1 MFLRL
6 KIALMNQSI
15 SPQIKFRKA
24 DFEFPQQIDKY
35 WLGNSPFKTHLLN
48 SLTLLLPDLEQYIIR
63 NVTRQLKQ
71 INCPH
76 LKQEVRAFI
85 SQEGQHSLQH
95 TKFWDNL
102 RSCGY
107 EIDSYINWVRNSLFK
122 TLERRLNLNL
132 NLAIIAGIEHLTTL
146 VAEIALEKE
155 YMAAAEPKLRQLF
168 EWHAVEEIEH
178 KSVAFDVLQSATNSY
193 LVRILGMLIANILVL
208 WCLNFGVAML
218 LYQDKKLLDKKVWQ
232 ESGQFWFS
240 KEKFLFRAF
249 LHLIEYLKKDFH
261 PEQRNNLFLIEQV
274 KG

>member
-1 MFLRL
+1 MLL
-6 KIALMNQSI
+6 APMNQSI
-15 SPQIKFRKA
+15 SPQIKVRKA
-24 DFEFPQQIDKY
+24 DFEFPRQIDKY
-35 WLGNSPFKTHLLN
+35 WFGNSAFKTHLLN

-63 NVTRQLKQ
+63 NITRQLKE
-71 INCPH
+71 INYPY

-155 YMAAAEPKLRQLF
+155 FMTAAEPKLRELF
-168 EWHAVEEIEH
+168 EWHALEEIEH

-193 LVRILGMLIANILVL
+193 PVRIVGMLIANILVL
-208 WCLNFGVAML
+208 SCLNFGVAML

-232 ESGQFWFS
+232 ESSQFWFTR
-240 KEKFLFRAF
+240 EKFLSRAF
-249 LHLIEYLKKDFH
+249 LHSIEYLKKDFH
-261 PEQRNNLFLIEQV
+261 PDQRNNLFLIQQV
-274 KG
+274 RG